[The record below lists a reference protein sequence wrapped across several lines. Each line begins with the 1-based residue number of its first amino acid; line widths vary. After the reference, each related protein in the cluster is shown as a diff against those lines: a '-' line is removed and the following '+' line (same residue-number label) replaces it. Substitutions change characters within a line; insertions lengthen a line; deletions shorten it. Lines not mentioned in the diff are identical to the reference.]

1 MSLLRAEWTK
11 FRSVRGW
18 VLSSVAAVL
27 MILLFPV
34 TGLSGGAPEET
45 AEVPT
50 GPDGEPVASAYYF
63 VRRTLSGNG
72 QLTVEVTGLS
82 TLRGT
87 PWAKA
92 GLLITT
98 SPEPGA
104 RYAAVMIT
112 RDHGVRMQHDYLHD
126 RPGPAGG
133 THWLRLTRSGAVVTG
148 EASADG
154 THWSIVDTVRLPELA
169 TTVEAG
175 LFVAAPPRAEGLGT
189 ATDVATATF
198 TNVVSTGRWATVQPD
213 GDPREAGGSPS
224 DDGDESAPRV
234 DGGAA
239 PDGSGDRGTDTKGGT
254 ITSSAGETGTSAGG
268 AGSDSEGDRRD
279 AGAGRKAR
287 AVADGWTGEQ
297 VGAETAGFGGYPPG
311 MSGGFTLA
319 GHEFTVTG
327 TGDLGPAV
335 RSEMPFGATI
345 GELLA
350 GTFPAMVVIVVA
362 ATLMWTTEYRYG
374 LIRSTLAVG
383 PHRVRVLAAKAAV
396 FGGVT
401 FVTTLAATA
410 VAIPVWSSLAR
421 GLSVYLFPAGTEVLF
436 RVAAGT
442 AAVLAGVGVLALG
455 AGVILRRSATAV
467 TAVVTVTVLPYLL
480 ALIPFVPGPMAQWL
494 TRVTPA
500 AAMAVQQTLI
510 RYPQVDSVYTPTN
523 GYYPLSPWG
532 GLTVLGA
539 WTVVVLAVAAVLLRR
554 RDA

>member
-50 GPDGEPVASAYYF
+50 GPDGEPVTCAYYF
-63 VRRTLSGNG
+63 VRRSLSGDG
-72 QLTVEVTGLS
+72 QLTAEVTGLS
-82 TLRGT
+82 TLRGS

-92 GLLITT
+92 GLLIAA

-126 RPGPAGG
+126 RHGPAAG

-154 THWSIVDTVRLPELA
+154 AHWSVVDTVRLPDPA
-169 TTVEAG
+169 ITVEAG
-175 LFVAAPPRAEGLGT
+175 LFVAAPPRAQGLGT

-198 TNVVSTGRWATVQPD
+198 TNVRSTGHWATVRPD
-213 GDPREAGGSPS
+213 ADPGDTGRTPS
-224 DDGDESAPRV
+224 DEGDESVPRA

-239 PDGSGDRGTDTKGGT
+239 ADSGGGRSTDTNGGT
-254 ITSSAGETGTSAGG
+254 STNSAGETGAYAGG
-268 AGSDSEGDRRD
+268 ASPDSKGDGRN
-279 AGAGRKAR
+279 AGAGREAR
-287 AVADGWTGEQ
+287 AVADGWTGVQ

-319 GHEFTVTG
+319 GKEFTVTG

-335 RSEMPFGATI
+335 RSEVPFGATI

-421 GLSVYLFPAGTEVLF
+421 GLGVYLFPAGTDVMF

-467 TAVVTVTVLPYLL
+467 TAVVAVTVLPYLL
-480 ALIPFVPGPMAQWL
+480 ALTPFVPGPMAQWL
-494 TRVTPA
+494 ARVTPA

-510 RYPQVDSVYTPTN
+510 RYPQVDSVYTPAN

-532 GLTVLGA
+532 GLAVLGG
-539 WTVVVLAVAAVLLRR
+539 WMVVVLAVAAVLLRR